1 LTRATWIT
9 LLLGAIA
16 NLTIWACLY
25 QAHDMPDWKGST
37 LAGVSYSPYTANQ
50 DPAAGDMPTS
60 QEIKRD
66 LDILQQHTARIRTYS
81 ALGALQ
87 TVPRLA
93 EARGISVTAG
103 AWISKDADRNLK
115 EIESLIA
122 LNDRHENIDRL
133 VVGNEVLL
141 RDDIPVDDLIA
152 AIAHVRKQS
161 TNPVG
166 TAEPWHIWLQY
177 PALARSV
184 DFIGIQLLPYW
195 EGVPAG
201 DAIPYLNRRMDQ
213 IAARYPDKPI
223 VLTEIGWPS
232 AGRAIGG
239 ARGGRIE
246 QALFL
251 RTFLNQ
257 SRNLDYFV
265 IEGFDQP
272 WKIMNE
278 GMAGGYWG
286 LYDADRKSKFPWTGT
301 VRERDDWPIWALL
314 ATIFGLLP
322 AARFARARPS
332 LRPQGAALLAGVG
345 LVAGN
350 ALVWALLP
358 TTALYLSSI
367 ELAVWSVLF
376 GTALFLISG
385 VLIDAIEAT
394 DLIWNGPLQRQ
405 FSAASSRGAGTP
417 LPKVTVHVPIHNEPP
432 EMVRRT
438 LNALANLD
446 YPDYEVIV
454 LENNTNDPALWQPV
468 EAQCR
473 ALGSQFK
480 FHRYGA
486 LSGYKGGALNRALA
500 HSATGASIVAVIDSD
515 YIVDRNWLKALVPL
529 FIDPAIGYVQAPQDY
544 HDRRRNTFKDF
555 CFWEYAGF
563 FRIGMVRRNEDDA
576 IIQHGTMTLIR
587 RDALQTVGGW
597 SEWCITE
604 DAELGLRL
612 THSGWKSAY
621 VTESYGRGVTP
632 DSLAAYKAQR
642 FRWAYG
648 AMQILKR
655 RWNWLATGRDTKLTR
670 AQRFHYL
677 AGWLPW
683 LSDAAGLLF
692 TVGALAWTAMLIVAP
707 TTTEL
712 PAAAFL
718 IPTLAAFVF
727 RQWRLFKLYGQSVPI
742 AAADRVKAALAGLAL
757 SHTVAK
763 AVIWGL
769 FTSGRPFFRTPKCR
783 RGPAIFR
790 GLAMAS
796 EEGSILCVMMAASAG
811 FIVTNDLWHLDA
823 WLWLTVLAVM
833 ALPYAATVLLGAIN
847 GIPRRTR
854 TRAYLGGA
862 APPVPAFPPSERRNK
877 RKGVSG

>member
-1 LTRATWIT
+1 LKRATWII
-9 LLLGAIA
+9 LLLGAVA
-16 NLTIWACLY
+16 NLTAWAWVY
-25 QAHDMPDWKGST
+25 RAHDMPDWNGGT
-37 LAGVSYSPYTANQ
+37 LSGVSYSPYTANQ
-50 DPAAGDMPTS
+50 DPAADDTPTPR
-60 QEIKRD
+60 EIERD

-87 TVPRLA
+87 IVPSLA
-93 EARGISVTAG
+93 GARGIAVTAG
-103 AWISKDADRNLK
+103 AWIGDDTDRNRQ
-115 EIESLIA
+115 EIASLVA
-122 LNDRHENIDRL
+122 LANQNENIDRL
-133 VVGNEVLL
+133 LVGNEALL
-141 RDDIPVDDLIA
+141 RDDISVDGLIA
-152 AIAHVRKQS
+152 AIAVVQKQ
-161 TNPVG
+161 TAKPVG
-166 TAEPWHIWLQY
+166 TAEPWNVWLKH
-177 PALARSV
+177 PELARSV

-195 EGVPAG
+195 EGVSAG
-201 DAIPYLNRRMDQ
+201 DAVSYLNRRMGQ

-232 AGRAIGG
+232 AGRAIGS

-251 RTFLNQ
+251 RTFLSQ
-257 SRNLDYFV
+257 FRNLDYFV
-265 IEGFDQP
+265 IEAFDQP
-272 WKIMNE
+272 WKIAIE

-286 LYDADRKSKFPWTGT
+286 LYDAARQLKFPWTGP
-301 VRERDDWPIWALL
+301 VRERDDWPIWALI
-314 ATIFGLLP
+314 ATLLGLLP
-322 AARFARARPS
+322 ALRCARTRSS
-332 LRPQGAALLAGVG
+332 LHPRGAALLTGVS
-345 LVAGN
+345 LVAGS
-350 ALVWALLP
+350 ALIWALLP
-358 TTALYLSSI
+358 TTALYLSPA
-367 ELAVWSVLF
+367 ELAIWTVLF
-376 GTALFLISG
+376 GAALFLVSG
-385 VLIDAIEAT
+385 VFIDTIEAT
-394 DLIWNGPLQRQ
+394 DLIWTGPLKRK
-405 FSAASSRGAGTP
+405 FSATASIDGGTTP
-417 LPKVTVHVPIHNEPP
+417 VKVSIHVPIHNEPP

-454 LENNTNDPALWQPV
+454 LENNTQDRALWQPV
-468 EAQCR
+468 AAQCH
-473 ALGSQFK
+473 ALGDRFQ
-480 FHRYGA
+480 FHRYSELA
-486 LSGYKGGALNRALA
+486 GYKGGALNRALA
-500 HSATGASIVAVIDSD
+500 HSATDATIVAVIDSD

-529 FIDPAIGYVQAPQDY
+529 FDDPAIGYVQAPQDY
-544 HDRRRNTFKDF
+544 RDRRDNLFKDF

-612 THSGWKSAY
+612 AHCGWKSAY

-655 RWNWLATGRDTKLTR
+655 RWNWLATGRGTKLTR
-670 AQRFHYL
+670 TQRFHYL

-683 LSDAAGLLF
+683 FSDAAGLLF
-692 TVGALAWTAMLIVAP
+692 TFGALAWTAMLIVSPA
-707 TTTEL
+707 TTEL

-718 IPTLAAFVF
+718 VPTLAAFVF
-727 RQWRLFKLYGQSVPI
+727 RQWRLFKLYGQGTQI
-742 AAADRVKAALAGLAL
+742 AAADRAKAALAGLAL

-769 FTSGRPFFRTPKCR
+769 FTSDRPFFRTPKCR
-783 RGPAIFR
+783 RGPALFR
-790 GLAMAS
+790 GMAMAS
-796 EEGSILCVMMAASAG
+796 EEGSMLCVMMAASAG
-811 FIVTNDLWHLDA
+811 FIVTNGLWHLDA

-833 ALPYAATVLLGAIN
+833 SLPYAATVLLGAIN
-847 GIPRRTR
+847 GIPRRAR